1 MNTTTQDPSDK
12 VRAIL
17 ERVRELSAAERARLV
32 SMVLESLDEP
42 DPAVE
47 EAWQAEVERRADGMD
62 DGSRSA
68 TPWSEARKTLGL

>member
-1 MNTTTQDPSDK
+1 MSTTTQDPSDK

-47 EAWQAEVERRADGMD
+47 AAWQAEVERRADGMD
-62 DGSRSA
+62 DSSRGA

>member
-47 EAWQAEVERRADGMD
+47 AAWQAEVERRADGMD

>member
-1 MNTTTQDPSDK
+1 MSTTTQDPSDK

-32 SMVLESLDEP
+32 GMVLESLDEP

-47 EAWQAEVERRADGMD
+47 AAWQVEVERRADGMD
-62 DGSRSA
+62 DGSRGA